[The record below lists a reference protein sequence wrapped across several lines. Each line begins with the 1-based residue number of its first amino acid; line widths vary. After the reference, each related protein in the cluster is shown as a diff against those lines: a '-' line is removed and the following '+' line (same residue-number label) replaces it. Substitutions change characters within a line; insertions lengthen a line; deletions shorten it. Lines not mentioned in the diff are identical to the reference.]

1 MLDVRGN
8 FVEYNFF
15 VNNSHHRSFYQQTQ
29 TVLLDKKTD
38 WITVLVKKRRS
49 SFVATK
55 LLKLLSSLKSL
66 IFPTLSRVRHVND
79 THVTS
84 HDTHKHHRNKVVYVI
99 VKGQQKKKKREQKER
114 I

>member
-1 MLDVRGN
+1 MLDVRKGY

-15 VNNSHHRSFYQQTQ
+15 CEQLIFSLFPTN

>member
-79 THVTS
+79 TS
-84 HDTHKHHRNKVVYVI
+84 HDTHKHRRNKVVYVI

>member
-1 MLDVRGN
+1 M
-8 FVEYNFF
+8 
-15 VNNSHHRSFYQQTQ
+15 NNSHHRSFYQQTQ

>member
-79 THVTS
+79 TS
-84 HDTHKHHRNKVVYVI
+84 RNTHKHHRNKVVKVEI